1 MASQSF
7 DSRLRGSPVVAALS
21 LRVSQLGVEVSE
33 LEAQLAGLSELVAV
47 LEARLSRLEFSGRP

>member
-1 MASQSF
+1 MAGRSF

-33 LEAQLAGLSELVAV
+33 LEAQLVAQGELLRVLCERLGVPPPA
-47 LEARLSRLEFSGRP
+47 LEA